1 MSKVTGKDLERL
13 IESMFSGNNIVV
25 KEDVPPVASSTE
37 SKSMELKL
45 PKFALSDKWGNPD
58 SEDREIIRLF
68 TAQIEGNTIG
78 EKITNINKFVA
89 DCDEACVEGKQ
100 VSQILSNLIIL
111 DSLSSLISDY
121 NPLTGGFLMESFLSG
136 LLGGKSKQVRAS
148 KGKIEDIY
156 NYNNKALSIKFLV
169 PGTPISGSKRLI
181 NNYILEAKE
190 PITYLLIQKQRE
202 KGEKVTIGLKFY
214 TFTIGSDEIPGDFNV
229 NQMPLDQDAV
239 IPKATEIA
247 TLDFGTKQQLKNIA
261 DKYVARLGDR
271 VLVIFDELDQ
281 LTNNINKYLIG
292 NEKSAGTAASSN
304 AEALK
309 VKINQEI

>member
-45 PKFALSDKWGNPD
+45 PKFALSDKWGDPD

-78 EKITNINKFVA
+78 EKITNINKFVS

-136 LLGGKSKQVRAS
+136 LLGGASKQFKAS
-148 KGKIEDIY
+148 DGKIEDIW
-156 NYNNKALSIKFLV
+156 NYNKKALSIKFLV
-169 PGTPISGSKRLI
+169 PGTPISGSQRLI
-181 NNYILEAKE
+181 NNYIVKANE

-214 TFTIGSDEIPGDFNV
+214 TFTIGNDQIPGDFNV
-229 NQMPLDQDAV
+229 NQMPLDQDDV
-239 IPKATEIA
+239 IPVATEIA
-247 TLDFGTKQQLKNIA
+247 TLDFGTKQQLKAIA